1 MSHYAWYLI
10 GGIVLVDVGGFG
22 LKSILNLPD
31 DIGTHDLAD
40 DLHKKVER

>member
-1 MSHYAWYLI
+1 MIYVGAL
-10 GGIVLVDVGGFG
+10 IVLFFVIVYGAISLVRD
-22 LKSILNLPD
+22 LPN

>member
-1 MSHYAWYLI
+1 MIYVLLI
-10 GGIVLVDVGGFG
+10 IGLFVVAALGI
-22 LKSILNLPD
+22 KSFHDLPD

>member
-1 MSHYAWYLI
+1 VIYILAIVALFVVAAF
-10 GGIVLVDVGGFG
+10 GI
-22 LKSILNLPD
+22 KSFRNLPD